1 MELAAI
7 EEATKLLNEFG
18 DSNTKILKTQFPG
31 IIKAETILELLELVE
46 KFRNKIENDQWER
59 SEERR
64 VGKESRSRRPP
75 YH

>member
-46 KFRNKIENDQWER
+46 KFRNKI
-59 SEERR
+59 
-64 VGKESRSRRPP
+64 
-75 YH
+75 